1 MKVAVVGLGYVGTVT
16 AACMASHGHDVWG
29 VDVDEAKVSDIRSG
43 RSPVAEPG
51 LDDLVGAVV
60 AGGTLHATTS
70 AADAL
75 AGADLSL
82 VCVGTPST
90 PRGGTDLSFIRRAVD
105 EIGAAVRLA
114 PPASGRHSL
123 VIRSTVPPGTVDD
136 LVAPALAAALAG
148 SGIEAGAA
156 MCPEFLREGTGLAD
170 FYDPPFIVVGAS
182 DPSVADAVTSL
193 FSFLGRPVQVTAV
206 RVAESLKYACNA
218 FHATKV
224 SFTNELARLFRL
236 LGVDARDVMSL
247 FCEDQVLN
255 ISPAY
260 LRPGF
265 AFGGSCLPKDLRS
278 LLHLARL
285 NGVDMPLLAGTM
297 VTNELVISEVLDRVV
312 AAGQHEIALLGLSF
326 KMDTDDLRESPNVE
340 LAERLIG
347 KGFSV
352 RIYDPVVNPARLVG
366 ANRRTVESLQAQAD
380 AQRFQVEAAY
390 LTLTAN
396 VVVAAITEAALRGQ
410 IDATNE
416 LIAANRKMLD
426 ITRRQLDAG
435 FANRSDVAAQEA
447 ALAQVEATL
456 PPLRKALAIQRDLLA
471 ALAGGYPSEEPREIF
486 KLADLQLPQDLPLS
500 LPSQLIEQRPDVRN
514 AEELLHSASADVG
527 VATAKMLP
535 NFTIDANGGY
545 INSALAGLIS
555 PANSFW
561 LLAGNATQTVFDGFS
576 LLHQLRGTKA
586 AYDEAAWAYKS
597 TVVGAVQNVTDALRA
612 LQNDADALKAARDF
626 ERAAKISFDLARQQV
641 EAGNANVLL
650 LLTAQS
656 TYLQA
661 VIQVVQARAARLAD
675 TAALF
680 QALGGGWWNRVVPP
694 KEKILNVGTGE
705 APTLVDKYNFY

>member
-1 MKVAVVGLGYVGTVT
+1 MLNMSVRRFSAIAAALT
-16 AACMASHGHDVWG
+16 AATLLSSCIAVGPDFLHPAAPPIDRYTREPLAPRTSSTDAPTGRAQRFVQGRDIPQEWWRLFKSRALNALIERSLENNPNLQAAMSSLRAAKEQVYAQQGKYFPLVQANFNPTRQRTSAVLSPVLNAPPGVNPPNPFDLHTAQVLVSYTFDVWG
-29 VDVDEAKVSDIRSG
+29 
-43 RSPVAEPG
+43 
-51 LDDLVGAVV
+51 L
-60 AGGTLHATTS
+60 
-70 AADAL
+70 
-75 AGADLSL
+75 
-82 VCVGTPST
+82 
-90 PRGGTDLSFIRRAVD
+90 
-105 EIGAAVRLA
+105 
-114 PPASGRHSL
+114 
-123 VIRSTVPPGTVDD
+123 
-136 LVAPALAAALAG
+136 
-148 SGIEAGAA
+148 
-156 MCPEFLREGTGLAD
+156 
-170 FYDPPFIVVGAS
+170 
-182 DPSVADAVTSL
+182 
-193 FSFLGRPVQVTAV
+193 
-206 RVAESLKYACNA
+206 
-218 FHATKV
+218 
-224 SFTNELARLFRL
+224 
-236 LGVDARDVMSL
+236 
-247 FCEDQVLN
+247 
-255 ISPAY
+255 
-260 LRPGF
+260 
-265 AFGGSCLPKDLRS
+265 
-278 LLHLARL
+278 
-285 NGVDMPLLAGTM
+285 
-297 VTNELVISEVLDRVV
+297 
-312 AAGQHEIALLGLSF
+312 
-326 KMDTDDLRESPNVE
+326 
-340 LAERLIG
+340 
-347 KGFSV
+347 
-352 RIYDPVVNPARLVG
+352 
-366 ANRRTVESLQAQAD
+366 NRRTVESLQAQAD

-456 PPLRKALAIQRDLLA
+456 PPLRKALAIQRNLLA
-471 ALAGGYPSEEPREIF
+471 ALVGSYPSVEPREIF

-514 AEELLHSASADVG
+514 AEELLHSASAEVG
-527 VATAKMLP
+527 IATANMLP
-535 NFTIDANGGY
+535 NFTINANGGY
-545 INSALAGLIS
+545 INTALAGLIS

-626 ERAAKISFDLARQQV
+626 ERAAKISLDLARQQV
-641 EAGNANVLL
+641 ETGNANVLL

-694 KEKILNVGTGE
+694 KEKILDVGTGQ